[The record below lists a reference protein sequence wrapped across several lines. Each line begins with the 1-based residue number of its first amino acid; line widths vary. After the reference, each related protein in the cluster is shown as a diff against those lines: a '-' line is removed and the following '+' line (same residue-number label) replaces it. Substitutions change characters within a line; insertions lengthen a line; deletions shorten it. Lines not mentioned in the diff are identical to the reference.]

1 MERLIENLRKLGIG
15 RLLALGFGV
24 ATTIAVVGYLAIST
38 TRPDF
43 VPLYSG
49 LDAKSAG
56 EVSVR
61 LDSLGIPYEVAGNS
75 LMVPSAMRDRARMS
89 LAAEGLPRQGQAG
102 YELLDGLDGFGVTAD
117 MFDATYWRAKEGE
130 LARTISALENVQS
143 ARVHIARPTRTA
155 FSRERVAPSASVVV
169 TTRGGGQLSR
179 RQAFAVRHIV
189 ALAVKSLDPG
199 RVTVIDSFNGMILG
213 PDEGEDG
220 LRADDARI
228 AREARIRSELEAL
241 LAAHVGAGRVR
252 VSVAVETDNETESV
266 IERVFDP
273 EGRVAIHSDTTET
286 TENSVEP
293 AGGGANGAV
302 GVGGNLPEGQG
313 QGGAGA
319 AGSSQKANTSERI
332 NYEVSEVRRE
342 RRKLAGAIK
351 RISVAVL
358 VDGTLVTN
366 ADGNSEY
373 QARPAE
379 ELATI
384 GKLVRSA
391 IAFNAERGDVVT
403 VENLPFALSAREEAT
418 APDVG
423 FLGALTNNL
432 VDLAEILGLVLIV
445 ALLMWFVVRPL
456 TNGRAFEPA
465 TPAPLPLGHDISGV
479 DDEVGIEDASFS
491 EVQHE
496 EADDQKLI
504 EALPT
509 GNPELARLHAVV
521 DDKPEETFALLRKWL
536 HETDE
541 EEAA

>member
-1 MERLIENLRKLGIG
+1 MERLIENLQKLGIG
-15 RLLALGFGV
+15 RLFALGFGV
-24 ATTIAVVGYLAIST
+24 AATIAVIGYLAIST

-56 EVSVR
+56 EISVR
-61 LDSLGIPYEVAGNS
+61 LDSLSIPFEVAGNT

-169 TTRGGGQLSR
+169 TTAGGGQVSR

-199 RVTVIDSFNGMILG
+199 RVTVIDSFNGLILG
-213 PDEGEDG
+213 PDDGEDG
-220 LRADDARI
+220 MRADDARI

-241 LAAHVGAGRVR
+241 LSAHVGAGRVR

-266 IERVFDP
+266 TERVFDP
-273 EGRVAIHSDTTET
+273 EGRVAIHSDTAES
-286 TENSVEP
+286 TENTVEP
-293 AGGGANGAV
+293 AGDGANGAV

-313 QGGAGA
+313 AGGAGA
-319 AGSSQKANTSERI
+319 AGSSQKTNTTERV

-358 VDGTLVTN
+358 IDGTLVPN
-366 ADGNSEY
+366 AEGVSEY
-373 QARPAE
+373 QPRPAE
-379 ELATI
+379 ELETI
-384 GKLVRSA
+384 SKLVRSA
-391 IAFNAERGDVVT
+391 IAFDAERGDVVT
-403 VENLPFALSAREEAT
+403 VENLPFAVSVRDDAT
-418 APDVG
+418 APAAGLMDAFAG
-423 FLGALTNNL
+423 NL
-432 VDLAEILGLVLIV
+432 VDLVEILGLVLIV

-456 TNGRAFEPA
+456 ANGRAFEPA
-465 TPAPLPLGHDISGV
+465 AHAPLPLGHDGHADAI
-479 DDEVGIEDASFS
+479 DDTIEDAAFS
-491 EVQHE
+491 EVSEDAAEDLQM
-496 EADDQKLI
+496 I
-504 EALPT
+504 EALPA

>member
-1 MERLIENLRKLGIG
+1 M
-15 RLLALGFGV
+15 
-24 ATTIAVVGYLAIST
+24 
-38 TRPDF
+38 
-43 VPLYSG
+43 
-49 LDAKSAG
+49 
-56 EVSVR
+56 
-61 LDSLGIPYEVAGNS
+61 
-75 LMVPSAMRDRARMS
+75 
-89 LAAEGLPRQGQAG
+89 
-102 YELLDGLDGFGVTAD
+102 
-117 MFDATYWRAKEGE
+117 
-130 LARTISALENVQS
+130 
-143 ARVHIARPTRTA
+143 
-155 FSRERVAPSASVVV
+155 

-199 RVTVIDSFNGMILG
+199 RVTVIDSFNGMTLG
-213 PDEGEDG
+213 LDEGDDG
-220 LRADDARI
+220 LHGDDARI

-266 IERVFDP
+266 TERVFDP

-313 QGGAGA
+313 RGGAGA

-358 VDGTLVTN
+358 VDGKLVAN
-366 ADGNSEY
+366 ADGSSAY
-373 QARPAE
+373 QARTAE

-403 VENLPFALSAREEAT
+403 VENLPFAVSEREDAT
-418 APDVG
+418 APDIG
-423 FLGALTNNL
+423 FLGALADNL
-432 VDLAEILGLVLIV
+432 VDLAEILGLVLIIS
-445 ALLMWFVVRPL
+445 LLMWFVVRPL
-456 TNGRAFEPA
+456 TSGRAFEPA
-465 TPAPLPLGHDISGV
+465 TQAPLPIGHDAADTG
-479 DDEVGIEDASFS
+479 DAAGIEDASFD
-491 EVQHE
+491 EVQDDAA
-496 EADDQKLI
+496 EAQKLI

-509 GNPELARLHAVV
+509 GNPQLLRLHAIV

>member
-1 MERLIENLRKLGIG
+1 MERLVENLQKLGAG
-15 RLLALGFGV
+15 RLVALGLGV
-24 ATTIAVVGYLAIST
+24 AATIAVVGFLAIST

-43 VPLYSG
+43 APLYSG

-56 EVSVR
+56 EIAAR
-61 LDSLGIPYEVAGNS
+61 LDSLGIPYEVSGTT
-75 LMVPSAMRDRARMS
+75 LLVPAMARDRARMT
-89 LAAEGLPRQGQAG
+89 LAGEGLPRQGQAG
-102 YELLDGLDGFGVTAD
+102 YELLDNLDGFGVTAD

-130 LARTISALENVQS
+130 LARTITALDNVQS

-169 TTRGGGQLSR
+169 TTGSGAQLSR

-189 ALAVKSLDPG
+189 ALAVKALDPG
-199 RVTVIDSFNGMILG
+199 RVTVIDSFNGLVLG

-220 LRADDARI
+220 MSADDARI

-241 LAAHVGAGRVR
+241 LSAHVGAGRVR

-266 IERVFDP
+266 TERVFDP
-273 EGRVAIHSDTTET
+273 EGRVAIHSDTTESS
-286 TENSVEP
+286 ENTVEP
-293 AGGGANGAV
+293 ADGGAEGAV

-313 QGGAGA
+313 QGGGA
-319 AGSSQKANTSERI
+319 AGSSQKTSTKERV

-358 VDGTLVTN
+358 VDGTLATDAN
-366 ADGNSEY
+366 GETAWQPRS
-373 QARPAE
+373 AE
-379 ELATI
+379 DLDTI

-391 IAFNAERGDVVT
+391 IAFDAERGDVVT
-403 VENLPFALSAREEAT
+403 VENLQFAISAQDETTPANS
-418 APDVG
+418 G
-423 FLGALTNNL
+423 LLGAFAGNL
-432 VDLAEILGLVLIV
+432 VDLVEILGLVAIV

-456 TNGRAFEPA
+456 TSGRAFESPA
-465 TPAPLPLGHDISGV
+465 DEPLALPEREAADAGDDPA
-479 DDEVGIEDASFS
+479 
-491 EVQHE
+491 E
-496 EADDQKLI
+496 EADDAEFTEAANEDSGPI
-504 EALPT
+504 EALPA
-509 GNPELARLHAVV
+509 NNSHVARLHTVV
-521 DDKPEETFALLRKWL
+521 DDHPDESFALIRKWL